1 MDGNNNAFG
10 RHSCGF
16 YDIKKY
22 RKEKQKTPDASD
34 RYLKTVVAHIGV
46 AITKG
51 QKIYI
56 EDTYVK

>member
-1 MDGNNNAFG
+1 MEGNNSTVG

-16 YDIKKY
+16 YDVKKY
-22 RKEKQKTPDASD
+22 RDEKRKTPDASD
-34 RYLKTVVAHIGV
+34 KYLKTIVAHVGV
-46 AITKG
+46 VITKG